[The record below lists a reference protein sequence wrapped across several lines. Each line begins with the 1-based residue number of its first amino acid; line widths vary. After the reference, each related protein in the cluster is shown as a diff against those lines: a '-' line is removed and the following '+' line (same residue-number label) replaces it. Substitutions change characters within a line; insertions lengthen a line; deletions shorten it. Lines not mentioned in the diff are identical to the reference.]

1 MTGKLFPKENHVSCR
16 EDVPSYDVLFND
28 LKEEEMREK
37 KDKPATI
44 IATQSAK
51 VPQLKQKNK
60 EEDDSDEYEVCW
72 FGANTTANDLA
83 KSGKPELKI
92 DKAQI
97 GQL

>member
-51 VPQLKQKNK
+51 VPQLK
-60 EEDDSDEYEVCW
+60 
-72 FGANTTANDLA
+72 
-83 KSGKPELKI
+83 
-92 DKAQI
+92 
-97 GQL
+97 